1 MMQNKPELVA
11 GILEKINELRK
22 AKGWSCNMLAKQA
35 QIPQATIKSIMNGES
50 KNPTIYTLYKIAW
63 ALDVPVAELLK
74 S

>member
-1 MMQNKPELVA
+1 MQNKPEFVA

-35 QIPQATIKSIMNGES
+35 QIPQATIKSIMNSES

>member
-1 MMQNKPELVA
+1 
-11 GILEKINELRK
+11 
-22 AKGWSCNMLAKQA
+22 MLAKQA
-35 QIPQATIKSIMNGES
+35 QIPQATIKSIMNSES